1 LGLSRNSM
9 ITSEIK
15 ERRIKDRARCY
26 HIVDQLCDVSDVNRY
41 IAGFL

>member
-1 LGLSRNSM
+1 M
-9 ITSEIK
+9 MTSEIRIKGRIK
-15 ERRIKDRARCY
+15 ERTRCY